1 LCWCALA
8 RLVAVSAGRV
18 GVMSNWLRSCWTL
31 QTSFTMLMGID
42 GMNNGINY
50 DPMNPMNQH
59 SWSKDRKAANRI
71 AGLVTK

>member
-1 LCWCALA
+1 MNSVRAYVYIVCLWRVCRKASSSLTL
-8 RLVAVSAGRV
+8 LV
-18 GVMSNWLRSCWTL
+18 M

-59 SWSKDRKAANRI
+59 SWRKMLLGSPVPNSE
-71 AGLVTK
+71 GV

>member
-1 LCWCALA
+1 MKSARAPLCVVCLRRVCRKASSGLIL
-8 RLVAVSAGRV
+8 LVV
-18 GVMSNWLRSCWTL
+18 

-59 SWSKDRKAANRI
+59 SWRKDAKAANRI